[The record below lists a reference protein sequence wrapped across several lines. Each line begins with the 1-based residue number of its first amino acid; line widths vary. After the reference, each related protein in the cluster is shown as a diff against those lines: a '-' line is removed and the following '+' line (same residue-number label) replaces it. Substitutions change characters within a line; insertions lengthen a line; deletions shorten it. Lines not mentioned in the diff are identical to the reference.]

1 MSKRKSLEEIKRIET
16 EYKEV
21 AQYNLDVTTL
31 QALHD
36 ITSRMKK
43 YVVPRGDRVVIVGS
57 ECVWGDYDAGAAGV
71 MLQHAGSGADAARG
85 MLQHAENGGGPK
97 VSFLPPE
104 GLDRVLDVIREELE
118 KLDAEPREYV
128 SQLPKDPLHPA
139 WYRKV

>member
-43 YVVPRGDRVVIVGS
+43 YVVPRGGHVINVGP
-57 ECVWGDYDAGAAGV
+57 ECVWGDYDAGAAG
-71 MLQHAGSGADAARG
+71 G
-85 MLQHAENGGGPK
+85 MLQHAESGAGPK

-128 SQLPKDPLHPA
+128 SQLPKDPLHPD